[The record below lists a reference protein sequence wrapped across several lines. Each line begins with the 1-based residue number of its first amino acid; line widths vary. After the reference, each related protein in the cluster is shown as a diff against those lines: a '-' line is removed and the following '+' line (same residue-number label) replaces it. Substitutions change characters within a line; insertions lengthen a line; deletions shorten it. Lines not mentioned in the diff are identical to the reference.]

1 MSKNS
6 FVAEI
11 TFELYGVE
19 FHGNKIIVG
28 EAKAAFENL
37 QQ

>member
-6 FVAEI
+6 FVVEI
-11 TFELYGVE
+11 IFEVNKAK
-19 FHGNKIIVG
+19 FHGNKIIVR
-28 EAKAAFENL
+28 EAKAAFKNL